1 MTYELW
7 HMPNYILIIN
17 SCACLAYVDTVLGAG
32 FRVKKKI
39 NEKFLPFGDYI
50 FIEYTDNKSRNNKI
64 YNNKIR

>member
-32 FRVKKKI
+32 FRVKKK
-39 NEKFLPFGDYI
+39 
-50 FIEYTDNKSRNNKI
+50 
-64 YNNKIR
+64 